1 MTHSNYDNSK
11 VDLIEYLIQIN
22 LPDQEI
28 EQIVLFALAMAE
40 GKRMDF
46 VNAVSKV
53 DSSFRH
59 LQDIDRKMVVAIP
72 NVVGDCFDSSEEQ

>member
-1 MTHSNYDNSK
+1 MTQSNYDNSK
-11 VDLIEYLIQIN
+11 VELIDYLIQIN

-59 LQDIDRKMVVAIP
+59 LEELDRK
-72 NVVGDCFDSSEEQ
+72 VVGHFFEPSD